1 MSNLNDFLPNAQ
13 SFDMQNITSSGSSD
27 NTSPTVLDT
36 GKDMYYFNF
45 NPPGSFRY
53 FQLPDGT
60 TTGQRT
66 MLIHKPAPSGTAI
79 QVKFTVEHHT
89 DGPTLTY
96 RSLQRDGNCNY
107 DLVWNGTAWHFTSE
121 DN

>member
-1 MSNLNDFLPNAQ
+1 MSNLNDFLPNVQ

-27 NTSPTVLDT
+27 TSNPTVLDA

-45 NPPGSFRY
+45 TPPGSSRY
-53 FQLPDGT
+53 FQMPDGT

-66 MLIHKPAPSGTAI
+66 MLVQKPANSGTGI

-89 DGPTLTY
+89 TGPTMTY